1 MIMYNLCIK
10 KQFIM
15 ILLVIGLIYVY
26 MAPINAQEQFMP
38 RSYSANEDNA
48 SIISG
53 SVGVAMD
60 NSDNSIVDDTG
71 NNRIQV
77 FDSAGV
83 FLSNFAATGAI
94 NEQFRNTSLGVTIES
109 TNHTSLR
116 IPVSTESGSS
126 IHTVARPETP
136 DAGKD
141 GTHSLNHPF
150 DIRDKQVRMIQ
161 AKIFSRQGLYAKS
174 LNVYRSLLKDFPD
187 DEGVWMNYI
196 DTLVNFSDYDLAL
209 AKINKLLEN
218 NPSNL
223 EAKKIKA
230 RIYYEQGKYK
240 WSYDIYES
248 ILKQNQMERGV
259 WSDYAFAKL
268 NAGDWTDALNYFSMI
283 LEHDYENKT
292 ALQGIS
298 EIQKAHRPRL
308 EIGYRS
314 YTQSE
319 DDVIN
324 TSSSIYTRHITKNTL
339 FSLDYDHIDV
349 DRPSDPEFGINSFDL
364 TIDDTIFRLHH
375 RFSEKWEA
383 EIGGGFYLGLDDGFS
398 FLTGLDYKILENG
411 LLRADYFHNRPWYDP
426 LDAADL
432 DGSFNE
438 VNLSFDWSFLKA
450 WGLFLGVKQLDYFI
464 DGSKDYGQERGFTGI
479 LTRKFETAKGIP
491 DFYLSYS
498 FQRSI
503 FDFEEKNFRPVSMI
517 KSEQRHAVSF
527 NLEHWL
533 SERCA
538 IFLAGSVSKDLDREL
553 NAFGYSPGVKIK
565 LGKNL
570 EFVFNYDFSS
580 ESSNAGGGVTEAF
593 SFLLKS
599 KL

>member
-1 MIMYNLCIK
+1 MT
-10 KQFIM
+10 
-15 ILLVIGLIYVY
+15 
-26 MAPINAQEQFMP
+26 PINAREQFTHE
-38 RSYSANEDNA
+38 SYSAIEDDA

-53 SVGVAMD
+53 SAGVATD
-60 NSDNSIVDDTG
+60 NTDNIIVDDMD
-71 NNRIQV
+71 NNRFQV
-77 FDSAGV
+77 FDSAGL
-83 FLSNFAATGAI
+83 FLSNTAASGAI
-94 NEQFRNTSLGVTIES
+94 NEQLSNTLGEMTENA
-109 TNHTSLR
+109 NHKS
-116 IPVSTESGSS
+116 SS
-126 IHTVARPETP
+126 IPASTKSVSSTYIVAGVETP

-141 GTHSLNHPF
+141 RTHSSNHPF

-161 AKIFSRQGLYAKS
+161 AKIFSRQGLYVKS
-174 LNVYRSLLKDFPD
+174 LNIYKSLIKDFPN
-187 DEGVWMNYI
+187 DEAIWLNYI
-196 DTLVNFSDYDLAL
+196 DTLVNLSDYDLAL

-248 ILKQNQMERGV
+248 ILKQNRMEREV

-268 NAGDWTDALNYFSMI
+268 NAGDWADALNYYNMI
-283 LEHDYENKT
+283 LEHDPENKT
-292 ALQGIS
+292 ALQGIN
-298 EIQKAHRPRL
+298 EIQNAHRPRM
-308 EIGYRS
+308 EMGYRS

-324 TSSSIYTRHITKNTL
+324 TSSAIYTRHVTKNTL

-349 DRPSDPEFGINSFDL
+349 VRSSDPEFGINSFDL
-364 TIDDTIFRLHH
+364 KIDDTIFRLRHQ
-375 RFSEKWEA
+375 FNEQWEA

-398 FLTGLDYKILENG
+398 FLTGLDYKILGNG
-411 LLRADYFHNRPWYDP
+411 LLRANYFHRRPWYNP
-426 LDAADL
+426 LEAANL

-438 VNLSFDWSFLKA
+438 ARISFDWSFSEV
-450 WGLFLGVKQLDYFI
+450 WGLFLGVEQMNYFI

-503 FDFEEKNFRPVSMI
+503 FDYEEKDFRPVPMV
-517 KSEQRHAVSF
+517 KSRQRHALSF

-533 SERCA
+533 SKRWA
-538 IFLAGSVSKDLDREL
+538 ITLAGSVSKDLDREL
-553 NAFGYSPGVKIK
+553 NAFGYSPGIKIK
-565 LGKNL
+565 LGKMF

-580 ESSNAGGGVTEAF
+580 ASSNVGGGKTETF
-593 SFLLKS
+593 NFLLKS